1 MKIGIT
7 IDFEINFFSNG
18 LQQNIIILNDLI
30 NNLESF
36 TSFLIY
42 KGNKIPNEF
51 AKEDFCVPYSILTN
65 ENSLSFDL
73 IILMG
78 FTVNKESLTIL
89 KRQNKKTKFILMQCG
104 NQYIENM
111 TFSLFEKKE
120 YSPVDNLPELDEI
133 WILPHYE
140 KNISF
145 MKTYYKNNN
154 VKIVPFIWDSLFIDY
169 QLKIYKNLFR
179 NYEPYHLNKNSIIVM
194 EPNLNS
200 SKNCILPLY
209 IIESFEQRFSKL
221 IKSCN
226 LLAAKNL
233 IQNKYFIKLILNL
246 NIYNDRQDFLKL
258 HKRKTLINEK
268 KEFELKYKDILE
280 FFTRNQYKEIE
291 NMIFAN
297 EKFGNNLM
305 QNLDLSYSMA
315 LYFIQKYLSINLL
328 NFSED
333 YKQDNL
339 TEFLK
344 SNKINTLQIPEILN
358 NNYYSNIKNG
368 NIKLAQND
376 SKLIAKKLINKITSK
391 IGKLTNNDLYT
402 KKIIEL
408 AELVKE
414 TNITLNFSAFK
425 NYIEPNSDEKTLEIT
440 KLLELTKLI
449 NNGSFMNFDDTN
461 PNGNFNIPEV
471 IKSFDNLLIRGM
483 NSNRGVYLDGF
494 NQYFDDYLS
503 KFDVLMIKTLKDNEI
518 KKLNSNNIDQKF
530 IENLNNLHPVYNN
543 LSSMAKSY
551 FESEKYLDSNK
562 MLKYIKDVLV
572 HLTQNIICYNIEMI
586 MRKVLFNHFK
596 NNDDKLDIIN
606 RNIEFIFNFDKMLEN
621 EYSNMKDILYKVVAE
636 KLVTNS
642 VNVFKNEDDQD
653 TYDNQT
659 TDEILEN
666 YFNLLTISNVFPI
679 SNDSQVMKILKD
691 EVTSYFNTITN
702 KIIENWMI
710 VIENQL
716 RFIINQERIIKCII
730 KMTY

>member
-258 HKRKTLINEK
+258 HKRKTLINA
-268 KEFELKYKDILE
+268 IL
-280 FFTRNQYKEIE
+280 NYGSIV
-291 NMIFAN
+291 
-297 EKFGNNLM
+297 
-305 QNLDLSYSMA
+305 LSHQQDNALNY
-315 LYFIQKYLSINLL
+315 LYFEVLYLGLPLL
-328 NFSED
+328 HNS
-333 YKQDNL
+333 KMI
-339 TEFLK
+339 
-344 SNKINTLQIPEILN
+344 SN
-358 NNYYSNIKNG
+358 YG
-368 NIKLAQND
+368 
-376 SKLIAKKLINKITSK
+376 
-391 IGKLTNNDLYT
+391 
-402 KKIIEL
+402 
-408 AELVKE
+408 
-414 TNITLNFSAFK
+414 
-425 NYIEPNSDEKTLEIT
+425 
-440 KLLELTKLI
+440 
-449 NNGSFMNFDDTN
+449 
-461 PNGNFNIPEV
+461 
-471 IKSFDNLLIRGM
+471 
-483 NSNRGVYLDGF
+483 
-494 NQYFDDYLS
+494 YFYQ
-503 KFDVLMIKTLKDNEI
+503 E
-518 KKLNSNNIDQKF
+518 NNIDQAVNQLKS
-530 IENLNNLHPVYNN
+530 ILDNHENNISIYKKKSKKLLNLY
-543 LSSMAKSY
+543 SSKNKKNKKSY
-551 FESEKYLDSNK
+551 YEFLIS
-562 MLKYIKDVLV
+562 IKRD
-572 HLTQNIICYNIEMI
+572 
-586 MRKVLFNHFK
+586 
-596 NNDDKLDIIN
+596 
-606 RNIEFIFNFDKMLEN
+606 
-621 EYSNMKDILYKVVAE
+621 
-636 KLVTNS
+636 
-642 VNVFKNEDDQD
+642 
-653 TYDNQT
+653 
-659 TDEILEN
+659 
-666 YFNLLTISNVFPI
+666 
-679 SNDSQVMKILKD
+679 
-691 EVTSYFNTITN
+691 
-702 KIIENWMI
+702 
-710 VIENQL
+710 
-716 RFIINQERIIKCII
+716 
-730 KMTY
+730 